1 MLQKEKYNSS
11 NSENF
16 KVYLQ
21 LIVHIF
27 DNSTQINCKFTFTV
41 YEYISY
47 LYKNIH
53 IYILYI
59 YIYIYYIYTYIYIY
73 IIYIKTPYED
83 MRVKQHQC
91 HII

>member
-47 LYKNIH
+47 LYK
-53 IYILYI
+53 I
-59 YIYIYYIYTYIYIY
+59 YIYIYYIYTYIYI
-73 IIYIKTPYED
+73 
-83 MRVKQHQC
+83 
-91 HII
+91 